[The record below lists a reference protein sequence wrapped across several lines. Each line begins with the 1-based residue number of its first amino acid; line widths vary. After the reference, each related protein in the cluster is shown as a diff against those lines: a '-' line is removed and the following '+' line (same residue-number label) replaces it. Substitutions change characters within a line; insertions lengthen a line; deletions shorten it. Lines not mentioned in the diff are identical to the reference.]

1 MEKTMTVIH
10 SGSDQE
16 KYLTPSLSGKLVID
30 KAPAVYVFVCVCVH
44 APSHVQLFA
53 TPRTAASQGP
63 LSMEFSRQEYWRG
76 LPFPSLG
83 DFPNP
88 GIKLVCLLCL
98 LHWQH

>member
-1 MEKTMTVIH
+1 MEKTTTVIH

-16 KYLTPSLSGKLVID
+16 KYLTLALVEKLVID
-30 KAPAVYVFVCVCVH
+30 KAPDGVYLCVCVH
-44 APSHVQLFA
+44 APSHVQVFA
-53 TPRTAASQGP
+53 TPWTTASQAP

-83 DFPNP
+83 DLPSP